1 MSIFVEG
8 TTGAKLLIG
17 RGSFGYTV
25 EAAASAPLDPVRASP
40 GSSPH
45 SHKIVCIKSVLAELH
60 VDGKPYVRQSLR
72 IPRVGSLIHITG
84 NRLHLPHSRDPYVKR
99 QKCASCFLQVAD
111 ACKTTY

>member
-1 MSIFVEG
+1 MSIFVES

-60 VDGKPYVRQSLR
+60 VDGKPYVRQSFLHRVSSGTVAQSFAEVIRYLR
-72 IPRVGSLIHITG
+72 PDLKAFTQ
-84 NRLHLPHSRDPYVKR
+84 RLE
-99 QKCASCFLQVAD
+99 
-111 ACKTTY
+111 T